1 MVQRPVSTEIDPD
14 AEEAETLS
22 EFKVSNAMKL
32 ALNNKTDDSSFWLFI
47 YDLYPLLSK
56 KDSVILVQFATA
68 YFAKLDFLI

>member
-1 MVQRPVSTEIDPD
+1 MVQRPVSIEIDPN

-22 EFKVSNAMKL
+22 EFKVSNEMKL